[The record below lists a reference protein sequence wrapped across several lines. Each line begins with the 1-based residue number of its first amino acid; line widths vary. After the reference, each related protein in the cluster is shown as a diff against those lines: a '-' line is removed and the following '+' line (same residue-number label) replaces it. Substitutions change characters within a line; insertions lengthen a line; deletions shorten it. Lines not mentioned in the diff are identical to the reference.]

1 MRFTDELR
9 ELTKDSWE
17 QSLHHPFVQGIVK
30 GDLPLD
36 VFRYYILQ
44 DIYYLK
50 HYGKVHAMA
59 AAQADDF
66 SVTAML
72 AGKAQST
79 AQAEL
84 TVHEQH
90 ASILN
95 ITAEDLE
102 TFKPAPTA
110 YAYTSHLYRAAQ
122 SGSLAQTVAVML
134 PCYWLYAEIGKLNK
148 QAEPEKEIYRNWL
161 NMYASKWFQTS
172 TSEMIELLDQLVAG
186 ASENEREKITE
197 QFIYAKEYELAFW
210 EMSYTKETWLSNKK
224 VPL

>member
-1 MRFTDELR
+1 MSFTDELR

-102 TFKPAPTA
+102 YFKPATTT
-110 YAYTSHLYRAAQ
+110 YSYTSHLLRSTHTA
-122 SGSLAQTVAVML
+122 SLCLHVHTML
-134 PCYWLYAEIGKLNK
+134 
-148 QAEPEKEIYRNWL
+148 R
-161 NMYASKWFQTS
+161 
-172 TSEMIELLDQLVAG
+172 
-186 ASENEREKITE
+186 
-197 QFIYAKEYELAFW
+197 
-210 EMSYTKETWLSNKK
+210 
-224 VPL
+224 

>member
-9 ELTKDSWE
+9 ELAKDSWE
-17 QSLHHPFVQGIVK
+17 QSLDHPFVQGVVK
-30 GDLPLD
+30 GDLSLE

-72 AGKAQST
+72 AGKAKST

-84 TVHEQH
+84 TVHDGH

-102 TFKPAPTA
+102 YFKPAPTT
-110 YAYTSHLYRAAQ
+110 YSYPSHLYRAPAP
-122 SGSLAQTVAVML
+122 GSLAQTVAATM
-134 PCYWLYAEIGKLNK
+134 PCYWLRAQIGTLNE
-148 QAEPEKEIYRNWL
+148 QAEPEKEMYRTIY
-161 NMYASKWFQTS
+161 
-172 TSEMIELLDQLVAG
+172 IC
-186 ASENEREKITE
+186 ERI
-197 QFIYAKEYELAFW
+197 
-210 EMSYTKETWLSNKK
+210 
-224 VPL
+224 

>member
-9 ELTKDSWE
+9 ELAKDSWE
-17 QSLHHPFVQGIVK
+17 QSLDHPFVQGVVK
-30 GDLPLD
+30 GDLSLE

-72 AGKAQST
+72 AGKAKST

-84 TVHEQH
+84 TVHEEH

-102 TFKPAPTA
+102 YFKPAPTT
-110 YAYTSHLYRAAQ
+110 YSYTSHLYRATQ
-122 SGSLAQTVAVML
+122 SGSLAQTVAAML
-134 PCYWLYAEIGKLNK
+134 PCYWLHAEIGKLNE
-148 QAEPEKEIYRNWL
+148 QAEPEKEIYRTI
-161 NMYASKWFQTS
+161 Y
-172 TSEMIELLDQLVAG
+172 IC
-186 ASENEREKITE
+186 ERI
-197 QFIYAKEYELAFW
+197 
-210 EMSYTKETWLSNKK
+210 
-224 VPL
+224 